1 MFLLCLQSVNGANL
15 GILMID
21 YIQDNEL
28 IKQIFIGIL
37 LVVGFRLFKNVIHR
51 WLEKLADKKQVSL
64 QRKQFIVKSFNVAS
78 LGLFG
83 AIFTIILGIGFGDI
97 SLFLSSIFAVLGVAL
112 FAQWSILSNLT
123 ASILIFFVFPYRIG
137 DMIKVA
143 EKDADV
149 SGELIDI
156 TMFHVLIRHDDG
168 NIITYPNNLILQKGV
183 TKLLNHPSKTVE
195 TGD

>member
-1 MFLLCLQSVNGANL
+1 
-15 GILMID
+15 MID
-21 YIQDNEL
+21 YIQNSYL
-28 IKQIFIGIL
+28 LQQVVIGIL
-37 LVVGFRLFKNVIHR
+37 LLVSFRIARKVALK
-51 WLEKLADKKQVSL
+51 WLERLADNKRVSL
-64 QRKQFIVKSFNVAS
+64 QRKQFVIKSFNVAS

-83 AIFTIILGIGFGDI
+83 AIFTIFLGIGFGDI
-97 SLFLSSIFAVLGVAL
+97 SLFLSSVFAVLGVAL

-156 TMFHVLIRHDDG
+156 TMFHVLIRHEDG

-183 TKLLNHPSKTVE
+183 TKILNHSGHSIEVK
-195 TGD
+195 DKDSLNN

>member
-1 MFLLCLQSVNGANL
+1 
-15 GILMID
+15 MID
-21 YIQDNEL
+21 YIQNSYL
-28 IKQIFIGIL
+28 LQQVFIGIL
-37 LVVGFRLFKNVIHR
+37 LLISFRVVRKVVHK
-51 WLEKLADKKQVSL
+51 WLEKLADNKQVSL
-64 QRKQFIVKSFNVAS
+64 QRKQFVIKSFNVAS

-83 AIFTIILGIGFGDI
+83 AIFTIFLGIGFGDI
-97 SLFLSSIFAVLGVAL
+97 SLFLSSVFAVLGVAL

-156 TMFHVLIRHDDG
+156 TMFHVIIRHEDG

-183 TKLLNHPSKTVE
+183 TKILNQSGHSIEATDKHSLNN
-195 TGD
+195 